1 MNINNI
7 EVNTQ
12 SSIRLGFDKVIYFDP
27 YKIET
32 DRHDADIIFITHNHY
47 DHMDNESIEKVKNDI
62 TIVVAPKSMED
73 VISKIEFS
81 DYIYLEPFDE
91 TNLDNINIKTI
102 PAYNN
107 EKQFHPRINNWLG
120 YIVTIDNTTYYIAGD
135 TDITEEA
142 NNIKCDIAF
151 IPIGGHFTM
160 DVKEAT
166 ELVKRINPKIVIP
179 IHYGSIIGEPTYGK
193 VLKENLSNTNI
204 KVIEKLQFSN

>member
-1 MNINNI
+1 MNIDNI

-47 DHMDNESIEKVKNDI
+47 DHMDNESIEKVKNDN

-73 VISKIEFS
+73 IISKIEFS

-91 TNLDNINIKTI
+91 TNITNINIKTI

-107 EKQFHPRINNWLG
+107 EKQFHLRANNWLG
-120 YIVTIDNTTYYIAGD
+120 YIITMYNTIYYIAGD
-135 TDITEEA
+135 TDVTEE
-142 NNIKCDIAF
+142 NKNVKCDIAF

-160 DVKEAT
+160 NVEQAI
-166 ELVKRINPKIVIP
+166 ELIKKINPKIVIP

-204 KVIEKLQFSN
+204 KVIEKLQF

>member
-1 MNINNI
+1 MNIDNI
-7 EVNTQ
+7 EINTQ

-47 DHMDNESIEKVKNDI
+47 DHMDSESIEKVKNDN

-73 VISKIEFS
+73 IISKIEFS

-91 TNLDNINIKTI
+91 TNITNINIKTI

-107 EKQFHPRINNWLG
+107 EKQFHLRANNWLG
-120 YIVTIDNTTYYIAGD
+120 YIITMYNTTYYIAGD
-135 TDITEEA
+135 TDVTEE
-142 NNIKCDIAF
+142 NKNVKCDIAF

-160 DVKEAT
+160 NVEQAT
-166 ELVKRINPKIVIP
+166 ELIKKINPKIVIP
-179 IHYGSIIGEPTYGK
+179 IHYGSIIGEPTYGT

-204 KVIEKLQFSN
+204 KVIEKLQF

>member
-1 MNINNI
+1 MNIDNI

-47 DHMDNESIEKVKNDI
+47 DHMDNESIEKVKNDN

-73 VISKIEFS
+73 IISKIEFS

-91 TNLDNINIKTI
+91 TNITNINIKTI

-107 EKQFHPRINNWLG
+107 EKQFHLRANNWLG
-120 YIVTIDNTTYYIAGD
+120 YIITMYNTIYYIAGD
-135 TDITEEA
+135 TDVTEE
-142 NNIKCDIAF
+142 NKNVKCDIAF

-160 DVKEAT
+160 NVEQAT
-166 ELVKRINPKIVIP
+166 ELIKKINPKVVIP

-204 KVIEKLQFSN
+204 KVIEKLKF

>member
-1 MNINNI
+1 MDINKI

-47 DHMDNESIEKVKNDI
+47 DHMDSESIEKVKNDN

-107 EKQFHPRINNWLG
+107 KKQFHPRNNNWLG
-120 YIVTIDNTTYYIAGD
+120 YIITIDNNTYYIAGD
-135 TDITEEA
+135 TDVTEEA
-142 NNIKCDIAF
+142 NNVKCDIAF

-160 DVKEAT
+160 DVEEAT
-166 ELVKRINPKIVIP
+166 ELIKKINPKIVIP

-193 VLKENLSNTNI
+193 VLKGNLSDTNI
-204 KVIEKLQFSN
+204 EIIEKLQF

>member
-1 MNINNI
+1 M
-7 EVNTQ
+7 
-12 SSIRLGFDKVIYFDP
+12 
-27 YKIET
+27 
-32 DRHDADIIFITHNHY
+32 
-47 DHMDNESIEKVKNDI
+47 
-62 TIVVAPKSMED
+62 
-73 VISKIEFS
+73 
-81 DYIYLEPFDE
+81 
-91 TNLDNINIKTI
+91 

-151 IPIGGHFTM
+151 IPISGHFTM

-204 KVIEKLQFSN
+204 KVIEKLQF

>member
-47 DHMDNESIEKVKNDI
+47 DHMNNESIEKVKNDI

-102 PAYNN
+102 LAYNN

-204 KVIEKLQFSN
+204 KVIEKLQF

>member
-135 TDITEEA
+135 TDITEEV

-151 IPIGGHFTM
+151 IPISGHFTM

-204 KVIEKLQFSN
+204 KVIEKLQF

>member
-1 MNINNI
+1 MNIDNI

-32 DRHDADIIFITHNHY
+32 NKHDADIIFITHNHY
-47 DHMDNESIEKVKNDI
+47 DHMDSESIEKIKNDN

-91 TNLDNINIKTI
+91 TNLDNINIKSI

-107 EKQFHPRINNWLG
+107 EKQFHPRTNNWLG
-120 YIVTIDNTTYYIAGD
+120 YIVTINNTTYYIAGD
-135 TDITEEA
+135 TDVTNEA
-142 NNIKCDIAF
+142 NNVRCDIAF

-160 DVKEAT
+160 DVEEAT
-166 ELVKRINPKIVIP
+166 ELIKKINPKIVIP
-179 IHYGSIIGEPTYGK
+179 IHYGSIIGEPTYGNL
-193 VLKENLSNTNI
+193 LKEKLCNTNI
-204 KVIEKLQFSN
+204 EVVEKLQF

>member
-179 IHYGSIIGEPTYGK
+179 IHYGSIIGEPIYGK

-204 KVIEKLQFSN
+204 KVIEKLQF

>member
-12 SSIRLGFDKVIYFDP
+12 SSIRLRFDKVIYFDP

-32 DRHDADIIFITHNHY
+32 DKHDADIIFITHNHY
-47 DHMDNESIEKVKNDI
+47 DHMDSESIEKVKNDN

-107 EKQFHPRINNWLG
+107 EKQFHPRTNNWLG
-120 YIVTIDNTTYYIAGD
+120 YIVTINNTTYYIAGD
-135 TDITEEA
+135 TDVTNEA
-142 NNIKCDIAF
+142 NNVKCDIAF

-160 DVKEAT
+160 NVEEAT
-166 ELVKRINPKIVIP
+166 ELIKKINPKIVIP
-179 IHYGSIIGEPTYGK
+179 IHYGSIIGEPTYGNL
-193 VLKENLSNTNI
+193 LKEKLCNTNI
-204 KVIEKLQFSN
+204 EVVEKLQF

>member
-47 DHMDNESIEKVKNDI
+47 DHMNNESIEKVKNDI
-62 TIVVAPKSMED
+62 TIVVAQKSMED

-102 PAYNN
+102 LAYNN

-204 KVIEKLQFSN
+204 KVIEKLQF

>member
-151 IPIGGHFTM
+151 IPISGHFTM

-204 KVIEKLQFSN
+204 KVIEKLQF

>member
-1 MNINNI
+1 MNIDNI
-7 EVNTQ
+7 EINTQ

-32 DRHDADIIFITHNHY
+32 DKHDSDIIFITHNHY
-47 DHMDNESIEKVKNDI
+47 DHMDGESIEKIKNDN

-73 VISKIEFS
+73 IISKIEFS

-107 EKQFHPRINNWLG
+107 EKQFHPRANNWLG

-135 TDITEEA
+135 TDVTDEA
-142 NNIKCDIAF
+142 SNVKCDIAF

-166 ELVKRINPKIVIP
+166 ELIIKINPKIVIP

-193 VLKENLSNTNI
+193 ILKENLFGTNI
-204 KVIEKLQFSN
+204 EVIEKLQF

>member
-1 MNINNI
+1 MNIDNI

-32 DRHDADIIFITHNHY
+32 DKHDADIIFITHNHY
-47 DHMDNESIEKVKNDI
+47 DHMDSESIEKIKNDN

-91 TNLDNINIKTI
+91 TNLDNINIKSI

-107 EKQFHPRINNWLG
+107 EKQFHPRTNNWLG
-120 YIVTIDNTTYYIAGD
+120 YIVTINNTTYYIAGD
-135 TDITEEA
+135 TDVTNEA
-142 NNIKCDIAF
+142 NNVRCDIAF

-160 DVKEAT
+160 DVEEAT
-166 ELVKRINPKIVIP
+166 ELIKKINPKIVIP
-179 IHYGSIIGEPTYGK
+179 IHYGSIIGEPTYGNL
-193 VLKENLSNTNI
+193 LKEKLCNTNI
-204 KVIEKLQFSN
+204 EVVEKLQF

>member
-120 YIVTIDNTTYYIAGD
+120 YIVTIDNTTYYIAGEYRSGRRD
-135 TDITEEA
+135 NSDGNGAE
-142 NNIKCDIAF
+142 
-151 IPIGGHFTM
+151 
-160 DVKEAT
+160 
-166 ELVKRINPKIVIP
+166 
-179 IHYGSIIGEPTYGK
+179 
-193 VLKENLSNTNI
+193 
-204 KVIEKLQFSN
+204 

>member
-1 MNINNI
+1 MNIDNI

-12 SSIRLGFDKVIYFDP
+12 SSIRLGFDKVIYFDS

-47 DHMDNESIEKVKNDI
+47 DHMDNESIEKVKNDN

-73 VISKIEFS
+73 IISKIEFS

-91 TNLDNINIKTI
+91 TNITNINIKTI

-107 EKQFHPRINNWLG
+107 EKQFHLRANNWLG
-120 YIVTIDNTTYYIAGD
+120 YIITMYNTIYYIAGD
-135 TDITEEA
+135 TDVTEE
-142 NNIKCDIAF
+142 NKNVKCDIAF

-160 DVKEAT
+160 NVEQAT
-166 ELVKRINPKIVIP
+166 ELIKKINSKIVIP

-204 KVIEKLQFSN
+204 KVIEKLKF